1 MKSYTALVRLLP
13 RGKLTV
19 PKEVRDVLGLRDG
32 EIIEITVSKIPQEEV
47 AQNSNEDPREA
58 LAAA

>member
-1 MKSYTALVRLLP
+1 MESYTALVRLLP

-19 PKEVRDVLGLRDG
+19 PKEVRDVLGLKDG
-32 EIIEITVSKIPQEEV
+32 EIIEITVTKIPQGETG
-47 AQNSNEDPREA
+47 QNSNEDPHEA